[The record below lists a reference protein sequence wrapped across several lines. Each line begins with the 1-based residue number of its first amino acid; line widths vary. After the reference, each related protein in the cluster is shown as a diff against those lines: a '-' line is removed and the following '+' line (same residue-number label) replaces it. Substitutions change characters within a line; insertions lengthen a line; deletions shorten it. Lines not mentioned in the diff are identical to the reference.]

1 MTKKKVVT
9 HHGTFH
15 ADEIIA
21 IAVLEE
27 LFGEVDIVRTR
38 DEKLFEGADFVVD
51 VGGGEFDHH
60 TNDKEYRDNDIPY
73 ASAGLIWRE
82 FGEDLIRMHG
92 VNEDN
97 EVRTIFNVIDNS
109 FMQGLDAIDNGVRF
123 QQDIPVPDLSM
134 IIKSFNP
141 NWNSND
147 SEEKCFKD
155 ALALAKTVFRN
166 VFHGQ
171 LAVYD
176 AKKAIREAY
185 NNREQ
190 KELLILERSAPWQQ
204 ALMEIDKKQEV
215 LFVVFPDNHE
225 GYRIQ
230 AVRKKL
236 HSFDARKDLP
246 RKWAGLEGQ
255 KLNEIIGIDDAIFC
269 HPARFIAGAK
279 SWESIQKMA
288 QIAING

>member
-15 ADEIIA
+15 ADEVVA

-27 LFGEVDIVRTR
+27 MFGEVEIIRTR

-51 VGGGEFDHH
+51 VGGGKFDHH
-60 TNDKEYRDNDIPY
+60 TNDKEYRDNKIPY

-82 FGEDLIRMHG
+82 LGRDLIRMHG
-92 VNEDN
+92 VDEDK
-97 EVRTIFNVIDNS
+97 EVENIYGAIDSS

-123 QQDIPVPDLSM
+123 QQDIPIPDLSM

-141 NWNSND
+141 NWNSD
-147 SEEKCFKD
+147 EKEEDCFKE
-155 ALALAKTVFRN
+155 ALKLAKTVFRN

-171 LAVYD
+171 LSVYD
-176 AKKAIREAY
+176 AKKNIAEAY
-185 NNREQ
+185 RNRKQ
-190 KELLILERSAPWQQ
+190 KEILILEQSCPWQQ
-204 ALMEIDKKQEV
+204 ALLELDKKEEV
-215 LFVVFPDNHE
+215 LFVIFPDTRN

-230 AVRKKL
+230 AVRKQP
-236 HSFDARKDLP
+236 HSFEARKDLP
-246 RKWAGLEGQ
+246 KAWAGLDGQ
-255 KLNEIIGIDDAIFC
+255 KLNEVIGIEDAIFC

-279 SWESIQKMA
+279 SWESIMKMA
-288 QIAING
+288 EVAVKK